1 MVERSQLAPGW
12 VVDEPVLCIGGRSQ
26 LDEAAAAILAE
37 VLKKR
42 GLGAK
47 ALDPDAIS
55 AGHIASLA
63 KTEAK
68 LVCLSYL
75 GLGAGPALIRYV
87 VRRLRRILPQGT
99 AIVVCYWHDEG
110 NKAAT
115 KAMLETAEADG
126 YATTLPEAVE
136 LCVKAAKG
144 ELVSAHA
151 TPSAAAGRRQAQ
163 ARRA

>member
-1 MVERSQLAPGW
+1 M
-12 VVDEPVLCIGGRSQ
+12 
-26 LDEAAAAILAE
+26 LAE

-47 ALDPDAIS
+47 ALRPDAIS

-99 AIVVCYWHDEG
+99 AIIVCYWPRGRQGRDQGHARDRRSRRLRHH
-110 NKAAT
+110 AA
-115 KAMLETAEADG
+115 
-126 YATTLPEAVE
+126 EAVE
-136 LCVKAAKG
+136 LCVKSAKG
-144 ELVSAHA
+144 ELEERAE
-151 TPSAAAGRRQAQ
+151 RRRRAERARPTQKPP
-163 ARRA
+163 ARRSG

>member
-1 MVERSQLAPGW
+1 M
-12 VVDEPVLCIGGRSQ
+12 
-26 LDEAAAAILAE
+26 LAE

-99 AIVVCYWHDEG
+99 AIIVCY
-110 NKAAT
+110 
-115 KAMLETAEADG
+115 L
-126 YATTLPEAVE
+126 
-136 LCVKAAKG
+136 
-144 ELVSAHA
+144 
-151 TPSAAAGRRQAQ
+151 GR
-163 ARRA
+163 